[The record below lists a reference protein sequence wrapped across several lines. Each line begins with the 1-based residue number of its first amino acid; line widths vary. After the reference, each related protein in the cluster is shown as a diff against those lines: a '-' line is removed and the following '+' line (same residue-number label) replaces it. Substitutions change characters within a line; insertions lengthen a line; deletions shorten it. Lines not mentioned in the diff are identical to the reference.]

1 LLQERSTLTVT
12 HPALHHLQKQL
23 QETEGEYAA
32 RLAAAEEQL
41 QRQVQEAEQRV
52 GLAQEALQL
61 EVAQREAAEQ
71 EAAASADK
79 VRSSRPCATSLRAQG
94 CAGNAAGGGPAAAT
108 SAAAAAAWC
117 LHPLGCCDVSSDAP
131 FVEA

>member
-1 LLQERSTLTVT
+1 MLQERSTLTVSRPT
-12 HPALHHLQKQL
+12 LHHLQKQL

-41 QRQVQEAEQRV
+41 QQQVQEAEQRA
-52 GLAQEALQL
+52 GQAQEALQL

-79 VRSSRPCATSLRAQG
+79 VRSGSRP
-94 CAGNAAGGGPAAAT
+94 
-108 SAAAAAAWC
+108 SAPKRMYGHVRDEC
-117 LHPLGCCDVSSDAP
+117 N
-131 FVEA
+131 